1 MESADLIVTC
11 CDQLLT
17 CKGEVP
23 KRGETLQDVGLIE
36 QGCIASREGKIVF
49 VGSENEFNQNVD
61 VASGGI
67 TVDGRGLTGIPGLI
81 DPHTHLPFAGSRED
95 EFVLRI
101 QGATYRELAAQ
112 GLGIQSSVEATRK
125 ISRDDLISL
134 CLERLDSMLLHGTT
148 TIEAKSGYGLNSK
161 DEVKQLEALR
171 EADDMH
177 PIDIVPTFMG
187 AHEVPREYKARRKEY
202 IDLLTHEILPKI
214 SNRHLAEY
222 FDVFCE
228 EGVYS
233 LEESRELIQA
243 AKKYGF
249 KIKIHADE
257 FIPLGGAQLAVEEG
271 AISAEHLIAIS
282 DEGIHKLAESSTAA
296 ILLPGV
302 PFFLMQKQKAPARKL
317 IDAGAVVALATDLNP
332 GSCMTESQFFIMQLG
347 VFTMNMTIEEVIH
360 AVTINAAYSID
371 RHETTG
377 SLEVGKKM
385 DMVLCA
391 APNYPYL
398 VYRFGINP
406 IKHVIKDGKI
416 VVKEGRLIRPK

>member
-1 MESADLIVTC
+1 VVSADLIVTC

-23 KRGETLQDVGLIE
+23 KRKEALQDVGLIE
-36 QGCIASREGKIVF
+36 QGCIASRKGEIVF
-49 VGSENEFNQNVD
+49 VGTENELKQNVD
-61 VASGGI
+61 LASGGM
-67 TVDGRGLTGIPGLI
+67 TMDGRGLIGLPGLV

-101 QGATYRELAAQ
+101 QGATYRELAAK
-112 GLGIQSSVEATRK
+112 GFGIQSSVEATRK
-125 ISRDDLISL
+125 ISRADLVSL
-134 CLERLDSMLLHGTT
+134 CLGRLDSMLLHGTT
-148 TIEAKSGYGLNSK
+148 TTEAKSGYGLNCK
-161 DEVKQLEALR
+161 DEIKQLEALR
-171 EADDMH
+171 EADDIH
-177 PIDIVPTFMG
+177 PIDIIPTFMG
-187 AHEVPREYKARRKEY
+187 AHEIPREYKARRKEY

-214 SNRHLAEY
+214 SHLNLAEY

-233 LEESRELIQA
+233 LEESRQLIQA
-243 AKKYGF
+243 AKKHGL
-249 KIKIHADE
+249 KIKVHADE
-257 FIPLGGAQLAVEEG
+257 FVSLGGAQLAVEEG
-271 AISAEHLIAIS
+271 AASAEHLIAIT
-282 DEGIHKLAESSTAA
+282 DEGIHKLSESFTAA

-317 IDAGAVVALATDLNP
+317 IDAGAIVALATDLNP
-332 GSCMTESQFFIMQLG
+332 GSSMIESQFLIMQLG
-347 VFTMNMTIEEVIH
+347 VFTMKMTIEEAIN

-371 RHETTG
+371 RQEKVG

-385 DMVLCA
+385 DMMLCT

-406 IKHVIKDGKI
+406 IKHVMKNGKI
-416 VVKEGRLIRPK
+416 VVKEGRLTRT